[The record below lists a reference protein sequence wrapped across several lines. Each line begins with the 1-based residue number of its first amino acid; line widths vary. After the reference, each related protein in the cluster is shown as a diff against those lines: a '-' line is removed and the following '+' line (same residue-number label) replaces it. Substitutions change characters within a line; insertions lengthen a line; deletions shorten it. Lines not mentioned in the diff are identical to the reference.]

1 MKKVQQ
7 GFTLIE
13 LLIVIAIIG
22 ILAAVALP
30 AYNNYTKKAQFAN
43 LVTAAGASKS
53 AVEVCGQI
61 EVSTPK
67 AFSET
72 CINGD
77 NLSDNVPSAAVTVGD
92 VTVTVLATAP
102 TATDG
107 LTLEGEAIA
116 SADDGVVFV
125 YATNAAAISS
135 LEAKS
140 QYILAGT
147 WADGQITWD
156 ATEVK

>member
-43 LVTAAGASKS
+43 LVSAATAVKS

-61 EVSTPK
+61 EASTDVLFTSSCVSSSTTTTTSVPASLGEDGITTVAQSATPD
-67 AFSET
+67 ALTS
-72 CINGD
+72 
-77 NLSDNVPSAAVTVGD
+77 
-92 VTVTVLATAP
+92 
-102 TATDG
+102 G
-107 LTLEGEAIA
+107 LTRTGAA
-116 SADDGVVFV
+116 GTVFV
-125 YATNAAAISS
+125 IAKTTAALGS
-135 LEAKS
+135 LPIGA
-140 QYILAGT
+140 QYILTG
-147 WADGQITWD
+147 TWD
-156 ATEVK
+156 ATGKVSWVTTEDL